1 MRKTFLFLLVLLFA
15 VVAFA
20 EDKAKVEVKAP
31 RQLTEQEKLIFK
43 IKYKLDSETVL
54 GMLQKY
60 NNDIVLGIKDKKP
73 LSALRYHS
81 DASAIETLWIKY
93 RWFTADTGLNKN
105 WLKKIHKLFLY
116 MNKTKSY
123 MEVATVNGET
133 ETPKYKKTVE
143 YLKTAQ
149 AKLAKLI
156 KNPVKVPAKMLKKEK
171 KKKIMWQKAMQ
182 KKYNKKV
189 LRVKI

>member
-15 VVAFA
+15 VVVFA

-31 RQLTEQEKLIFK
+31 RQLTEREKLILK
-43 IKYKLDSETVL
+43 IKYKVNSETVL
-54 GMLQKY
+54 GILRKY

-81 DASAIETLWIKY
+81 DASAIETLWIEY
-93 RWFTADTGLNKN
+93 RWFTADTGLNIN
-105 WLKKIHKLFLY
+105 WLKKIHELFLY

-133 ETPKYKKTVE
+133 ETQKYKKAVE
-143 YLKTAQ
+143 DLSSAQ

-156 KNPVKVPAKMLKKEK
+156 ENPVKVPAKMLEKEK
-171 KKKIMWQKAMQ
+171 KQKIMWQKAMQ
-182 KKYNKKV
+182 KKH
-189 LRVKI
+189 KIKI